1 MAVIVVETLALG
13 LAAWNSSSAALF
25 ALTAQSVA
33 GLVVE
38 GLLLVG
44 SLRSGRPADDRHPL
58 GYGREAYF
66 WSLFAALAI
75 FVGGGALALGEA
87 WCTLGEESGQGT
99 YSIEY
104 AVLVGVLIANVW
116 SLRAVVG
123 PVGRSRIRSYAG
135 ELRRT
140 SDPIVVT
147 VVVDNATSVAGTVLA
162 LLGLALHQATGA
174 PVFDAWPA
182 PASVSSSSWS
192 RPPCWR
198 GDVSSSLVARSRRRR
213 SIRSSRLL
221 RPPRA
226 STRSSTSRQSSP
238 ARARSS

>member
-1 MAVIVVETLALG
+1 MVVITMAVIVVETVALG
-13 LAAWNSSSAALF
+13 LAAWSSGSAALF

-38 GLLLVG
+38 GCPA
-44 SLRSGRPADDRHPL
+44 SDHLRSGRLADDRHPL

-75 FVGGGALALGEA
+75 FLGGVALSLGEA
-87 WCTLGEESGQGT
+87 WRTLGEE
-99 YSIEY
+99 
-104 AVLVGVLIANVW
+104 
-116 SLRAVVG
+116 R
-123 PVGRSRIRSYAG
+123 AG
-135 ELRRT
+135 ELRGT

-147 VVVDNATSVAGTVLA
+147 VVLDNATSVAGTVLA

-174 PVFDAWPA
+174 PVFDAL
-182 PASVSSSSWS
+182 ASAGIGVLLIVVAAALL
-192 RPPCWR
+192 R
-198 GDVSSSLVARSRRRR
+198 GDVSSSLVAQSRRRR
-213 SIRSSRLL
+213 SSRSSWLS

-226 STRSSTSRQSSP
+226 STRSSTSRQSSL